1 MDGKTG
7 LNEAA
12 LERRLAVLK
21 TLITEQ
27 ERKLEVTNSRL
38 TALRA
43 ELAAGQTGIT
53 RIGERE
59 YLATL
64 LRVLPDLVFVLD
76 EDGRYVQLFTSE
88 DELLCLPAAQ
98 LQGRTLHDVL
108 PAALADQALT
118 LIRQTLATGDPQL
131 LTYQLRVPA
140 GVRWFEG
147 RTAVIPTTHAGKS
160 LVLRVSRDITAQK
173 KAEAA
178 LLEAKQ
184 RYAMATSAGRVGI
197 WEWSLKTKALYIDS
211 QSAEL
216 LGYDEAET
224 LPNFVATWRTLLH
237 PEDLGRALNLVQA
250 YSSGKISKFEI
261 TCRVWHQSGEFRWFL
276 VRGSRVCERGA
287 ESRHLMGTFIDI
299 SARMTIERAHAEL
312 LTTLKRRHTQ
322 LQAAAEVSRVVSSI
336 LDPDQMAQ
344 RVVELSRE
352 RFELYYAG
360 LFLVDRT
367 GAWTD
372 EPAKWAVLRA
382 GTGDAGQQML
392 KEEHKLE
399 IGGTSMIGWCIAH
412 RQARIALDVG
422 QEAVRFENPKLPY
435 TRSELAL
442 PLISRGDIIGALS
455 IQSSQEA
462 AFSQEDIIVF
472 QTMADQLANA
482 LLNAQLYTQAQQEI
496 AERLQVEAQLRR
508 RQEELKWLNSTNRA
522 LASLLDLDQVI
533 ETTLERIQGLLEVES
548 SSVWLWDAEN
558 DLLVCRQATGSQS
571 DLVRGW
577 ELPLEEGIVGWVL
590 QHGQSLIIADA
601 QADERHCK
609 DVDLFSGLKARSI
622 ISVPLQAK
630 SKDIGVLQVISTV
643 KNKFNA
649 THLSLMESL
658 AVTAAIAIDNAHLYE
673 QTRQDAIT
681 KETLLNEAN
690 HRVKNNLTAIM
701 GILALE
707 LQQPYQETADFQAL
721 LRDLLGRIHGMATVH
736 DLLSEAEWAPL
747 PMTKLV
753 EEIAHAALGGLP
765 IRQRIVVQVS
775 SENPA
780 RLIAPRQATS
790 LAIVINELVTNTIKH
805 AFSGSS
811 AGRIE
816 VEIMFDADDKR
827 LTTLTFRDD
836 GPGWPAEILNETHSG
851 VGIRLMRLLVRGPLL
866 DKLTFYNDGGAI
878 AKLQFRLVPLK

>member
-1 MDGKTG
+1 MNSETG
-7 LNEAA
+7 LKAAA
-12 LERRLAVLK
+12 LERRLAELTVLVAQQ
-21 TLITEQ
+21 EQ
-27 ERKLEVTNSRL
+27 ELAASNSRL
-38 TALRA
+38 AMLRA
-43 ELAAGQTGIT
+43 ELTACHTSTAG
-53 RIGERE
+53 IGERE

-88 DELLCLPAAQ
+88 DELLCLPAAE

-108 PAALADQALT
+108 PAALADQSLA
-118 LIRQTLATGDPQL
+118 LIRQTLVTGEPQL

-140 GVRWFEG
+140 GLRWFEG
-147 RTAVIPTTHAGKS
+147 RTAVIPTTYDGKS
-160 LVLRVSRDITAQK
+160 LVIRVSRDITAQK
-173 KAEAA
+173 EAEAA
-178 LLEAKQ
+178 LLETKR
-184 RYAMATSAGRVGI
+184 RYDMATSAGRVGI
-197 WEWSLKTKALYIDS
+197 WEWSLDTEELYIDS
-211 QSAEL
+211 QLAEL
-216 LGYDEAET
+216 LGYDEAGT
-224 LPNFVATWRTLLH
+224 LPQCVEEWRTLLY
-237 PEDLGRALNLVQA
+237 PEDLGKVLNLAQA
-250 YSSGKISKFEI
+250 YLSGKISKFEI
-261 TCRVWHQSGEFRWFL
+261 VCRVWHQSGELRYFL
-276 VRGSRVCERGA
+276 VRGSMVCERGGVPC
-287 ESRHLMGTFIDI
+287 HLMGTFIDI
-299 SARMTIERAHAEL
+299 SARMTIERVNAEL

-336 LDPDQMAQ
+336 LNPDQMAQ

-367 GAWTD
+367 GVWTG

-382 GTGDAGQQML
+382 GTGEAGQQML
-392 KEEHKLE
+392 KEKHKLE

-422 QEAVRFENPKLPY
+422 QEAVRFENPKLPH
-435 TRSELAL
+435 THSELAL

-462 AFSQEDIIVF
+462 AFSQEDITVF

-482 LLNAQLYTQAQQEI
+482 LINAQLYTQAQQEI

-508 RQEELKWLNSTNRA
+508 RQEELKLLNSANRA
-522 LASLLDLDQVI
+522 LASLLDLDQVL
-533 ETTLERIQGLLEVES
+533 ETTLERIGELLEVEA
-548 SSVWLWDAEN
+548 SSVWLLDAESEF
-558 DLLVCRQATGSQS
+558 LVCRHVTGLQR

-577 ELPLEEGIVGWVL
+577 ELPAAEGIVGWVL
-590 QHGQSLIIADA
+590 QQGQSLIIADA

-609 DVDLFSGLKARSI
+609 DVDLFSGLRARSI
-622 ISVPLQAK
+622 LSVPLQVKA
-630 SKDIGVLQVISTV
+630 KDIGVLQVISTA

-681 KETLLNEAN
+681 KATLLSEAN

-707 LQQPYQETADFQAL
+707 IQETYPETADFHAL
-721 LRDLLGRIHGMATVH
+721 LRDLLGRIQGMATVH
-736 DLLSEAEWAPL
+736 NLLSEAEWAPL
-747 PMTKLV
+747 PMTRLV
-753 EEIAHAALGGLP
+753 EEIAHAALGGSP
-765 IRQRIVVQVS
+765 VRQRIVVQVF

-790 LAIVINELVTNTIKH
+790 LAIVINELVTNSIKH

-811 AGRIE
+811 SGRIE
-816 VEIMFDADDKR
+816 VNIMFDEDDKR
-827 LTTLTFRDD
+827 LTTLMFRDD
-836 GPGWPAEILNETHSG
+836 GPGWPEKVLDGVRSG
-851 VGIRLMRLLVRGPLL
+851 VGVRLMRLLVRGPLL
-866 DKLTFYNDGGAI
+866 DKLTFYNDEGAL
-878 AKLQFRLVPLK
+878 AKLQFRLVPLN